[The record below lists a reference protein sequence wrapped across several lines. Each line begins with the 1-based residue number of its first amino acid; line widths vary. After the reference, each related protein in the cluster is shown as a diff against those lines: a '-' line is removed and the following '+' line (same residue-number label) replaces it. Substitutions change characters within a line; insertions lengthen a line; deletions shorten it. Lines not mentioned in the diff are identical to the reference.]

1 MRSGHSKTCKDLK
14 SGGWRRVGVL
24 DDCVGVR
31 SHKLAQVANTQTV
44 ERELHALLIGKTR
57 EKNSA
62 NQISRLWRGSNDGE
76 MKF

>member
-1 MRSGHSKTCKDLK
+1 MMAL
-14 SGGWRRVGVL
+14 
-24 DDCVGVR
+24 GVR

-44 ERELHALLIGKTR
+44 ERELHALLIEKTR

-62 NQISRLWRGSNDGE
+62 NKIARFWRGGNDGE

>member
-1 MRSGHSKTCKDLK
+1 MIALGF
-14 SGGWRRVGVL
+14 
-24 DDCVGVR
+24 R

-44 ERELHALLIGKTR
+44 ERELHALLIEKTR

-62 NQISRLWRGSNDGE
+62 NQIARLWRGGNDGE